1 MNHAELL
8 RAVAYDPYTGVFVRV
23 KPAGNRAAGTQIGS
37 RTRQGYLKARVL
49 GQYVKL
55 HRLAWFYVTG
65 GWPEREIDHINRV
78 KDDNRFDNLRD
89 VGTSENCL
97 NQVGPRKNNRCGLL
111 GVHVIKKTGR
121 YRASCSINGKKYHLG
136 VFAAPEEAHA
146 AYAAFKEEHTCMSN
160 M

>member
-8 RAVAYDPYTGVFVRV
+8 RTVAYDPHTGAFTRL
-23 KPAGNRAAGTQIGS
+23 KPAGNRAAGTPIGN
-37 RTRQGYLKARVL
+37 RTRKGYLKARVL

-65 GWPEREIDHINRV
+65 VWPEREIDHINRV

-97 NQVGPRKNNRCGLL
+97 NQVEPRKNNRTGLL
-111 GVHVIKKTGR
+111 GVHSVRKTGR
-121 YRASCSINGKKYHLG
+121 FRATCSIKGEKHHLG
-136 VFAAPEEAHA
+136 VFATPEEAHA
-146 AYAAFKEEHTCMSN
+146 AYVAFKKEHTCTSN
-160 M
+160 T